1 MTKEKTEE
9 EFREF
14 ILDNEE
20 KILEIIQAR
29 KSKAGSKFGKEV
41 EKGKAFTKGVLEAFM
56 SKEVQEH
63 FIRMGLEMMMGIG
76 ALIKALPLPEE
87 LSPVVDAVTEQN
99 DALEGMVK
107 KSGSPKP
114 RKKKSPVEKI
124 EVK

>member
-14 ILDNEE
+14 ILENEE
-20 KILEIIQAR
+20 RILEIIGTR
-29 KSKAGSKFGKEV
+29 KKAGSKFCKER

-63 FIRMGLEMMMGIG
+63 FIRMGLEMMMGVG

-107 KSGSPKP
+107 KSNPSKP
-114 RKKKSPVEKI
+114 RKKKSAVEKI